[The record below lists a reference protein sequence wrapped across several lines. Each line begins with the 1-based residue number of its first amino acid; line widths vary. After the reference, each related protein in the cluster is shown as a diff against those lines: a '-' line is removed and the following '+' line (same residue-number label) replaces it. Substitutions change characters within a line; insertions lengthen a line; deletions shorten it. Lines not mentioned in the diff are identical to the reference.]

1 MAQYQAG
8 FNMKGRINS
17 TAWAFATCQWRDTA
31 DDLDVTN
38 TENIPGNPALPGNVG
53 IGARAVITGIQ
64 HLEATIRS
72 ATFDVLSNIFAAPF
86 GLNPST
92 YIDLRVFMNG
102 AAGVSI
108 QSPSFFI
115 REASIDGDVN
125 RLEPVSFSGTSDGL
139 YSIPAT

>member
-102 AAGVSI
+102 TAGVSI

-125 RLEPVSFSGTSDGL
+125 RLEPVSFMGTSDGF